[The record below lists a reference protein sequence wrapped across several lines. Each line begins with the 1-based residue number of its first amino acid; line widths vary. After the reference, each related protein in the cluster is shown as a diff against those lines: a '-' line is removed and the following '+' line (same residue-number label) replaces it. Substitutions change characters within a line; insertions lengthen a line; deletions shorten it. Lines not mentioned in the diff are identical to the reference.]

1 MRSVALRSTG
11 IIALTAGAFITAGTA
26 AGSGNGLAPLKQASY
41 FEASVQ
47 GGMSARPAGEV
58 AFGVIGDSGSGVSA
72 FTITLGGEDSSGAI
86 LFTSL
91 DSRMPAP
98 GRYEVSDTAGTGF
111 RAMYVAGSAERPIG
125 LFRAKRG
132 TLEITASRPEHISGH
147 FSFTGA
153 GFLASDPSDEGS
165 EVKVNGAFMSTQAP
179 AARADQP

>member
-1 MRSVALRSTG
+1 MKSVAMLGTG
-11 IIALTAGAFITAGTA
+11 ILALTAGAFITAGAA
-26 AGSGNGLAPLKQASY
+26 AGSGNGLAPLAQASY

-47 GGMSARPAGEV
+47 GGISARPAGDV
-58 AFGVIGDSGSGVSA
+58 TFGVVGDSGSEISA

-91 DSRMPAP
+91 DGRMPAP
-98 GRYEVSDTAGTGF
+98 GRYEVSDTAGNGF
-111 RAMYVAGSAERPIG
+111 RAMYVAGSAERPTG

-132 TLEITASRPEHISGH
+132 ALEITASSPEHISGH

-165 EVKVNGAFMSTQAP
+165 EVKVTGAFMSNQAP
-179 AARADQP
+179 AARPDQP